1 MPPFFQ
7 FSVDGLLVEACYRYS
22 FGTLR
27 EHQPFP
33 AKKVYKNISFHHV
46 MWICQSCFLITPCG
60 FVKLWLCHSIWLFGF
75 SNILKICAFSPNFPL
90 VGSVVGGFYWLFLWN
105 FKEIKHQPFSM
116 TQPKLFKRAIG
127 QKRNWLWKRKRC
139 PSSRIQ
145 CRFIWWRECHSK
157 MITVFRFERAQY
169 DCISFS

>member
-1 MPPFFQ
+1 MWLFHLHSMVKIQPLSLVFSLRNSWLKYFVTYSFGNSRKKVSTIFYDTAIFFQ
-7 FSVDGLLVEACYRYS
+7 FSADGLLVEACYRYS

-27 EHQPFP
+27 KHQPFP
-33 AKKVYKNISFHHV
+33 DKKVYKNISFHHV
-46 MWICQSCFLITPCG
+46 MWIYQSCFLIMPCG
-60 FVKLWLCHSIWLFGF
+60 FV
-75 SNILKICAFSPNFPL
+75 
-90 VGSVVGGFYWLFLWN
+90 
-105 FKEIKHQPFSM
+105 
-116 TQPKLFKRAIG
+116 KLFKRAIG

-157 MITVFRFERAQY
+157 MITVFRFRRAQY

>member
-1 MPPFFQ
+1 MKCFSYEGHQKKRPVIGCGVSSLLLNFSAVVNYSVVKMPPFFQ
-7 FSVDGLLVEACYRYS
+7 FSADGLLVEACYRYS

-27 EHQPFP
+27 KHQPFP
-33 AKKVYKNISFHHV
+33 DKKVYKNISFHHV
-46 MWICQSCFLITPCG
+46 MWIYQSCFLIMPCG
-60 FVKLWLCHSIWLFGF
+60 FV
-75 SNILKICAFSPNFPL
+75 
-90 VGSVVGGFYWLFLWN
+90 
-105 FKEIKHQPFSM
+105 
-116 TQPKLFKRAIG
+116 KLFKRAIG

-157 MITVFRFERAQY
+157 MITVFRFRRAQY